1 NIVLLIV
8 RRASHARNNSEYCAQ
23 SIVCAVDRIRH
34 PTATAP
40 MPAFALQDFVQRG
53 ARANRRRHGAKRS
66 GMRFFLDCAFPQEF
80 LHIFFAGQGTL
91 SLLVE
96 FGFLPFF
103 RRFHSANS
111 DFGSRNFVPPAAEP
125 APDCVLQNRRL
136 CAKISEFSFPALR
149 MALFGFGHAQKNA
162 FASLVPLA
170 FGQIAI
176 GLRRLDFWAPISFD
190 DFYRLLRSRST

>member
-1 NIVLLIV
+1 MLLIIC
-8 RRASHARNNSEYCAQ
+8 RACYARNNSKYRAQ
-23 SIVCAVDRIRH
+23 AIVRAVDRVGD
-34 PTATAP
+34 PTAASP

-66 GMRFFLDCAFPQEF
+66 RMRFFLDCAFPQKF

-91 SLLVE
+91 SLLMK
-96 FGFLPFF
+96 FGFLAFF

-125 APDCVLQNRRL
+125 PADCVLQNRWI
-136 CAKISEFSFPALR
+136 CAEVSEFCLPTVC
-149 MALFGFGHAQKNA
+149 MPLFGFGHAQKNA

-176 GLRRLDFWAPISFD
+176 RLRSLDFRPPIAFNDFD
-190 DFYRLLRSRST
+190 RLLRSRSP